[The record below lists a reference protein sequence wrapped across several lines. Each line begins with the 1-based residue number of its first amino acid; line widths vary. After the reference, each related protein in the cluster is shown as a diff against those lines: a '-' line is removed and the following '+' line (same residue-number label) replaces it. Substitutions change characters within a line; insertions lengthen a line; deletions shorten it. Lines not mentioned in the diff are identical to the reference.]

1 MQRMGHKGG
10 CALAPRK
17 RRTAREASLACA
29 SSPVSCSKEPFERTC
44 LCEQKLASR
53 PLAYLLWRFDANP
66 ALFAPCK
73 RVLASMIDIHS
84 DLTHTLSMTVRLEQL
99 RNADLNLLVYFVV
112 LVEEKNLTRAAKRL
126 RLTQSALSRVLQRLR
141 SLLQDELLVRV
152 NGTYQPTR
160 RGQEVLKELA
170 IVLPQIDKLI
180 SGEEF
185 NPAHEEAKF
194 RITAA
199 DSLSH
204 LYGPLFSRRHAKT
217 PNVVFGFCAY
227 SEQRYEELEA
237 NSRDLV
243 LDADFKVLPPNLHK
257 EVLFRDTVVCA
268 VAKNSP
274 YKQKISLSDYI
285 AAKHIAVNILEER
298 QPVPDVALSKLGL
311 SRNCALSVPYFGVAL
326 RMVADSDLIAT
337 LPRCMSELLVDR
349 RTIRLIQPP
358 REVESFRYVMVWHK
372 RQHADAR
379 STWLRQTTREMTG
392 ELLASLRPTL
402 RG

>member
-1 MQRMGHKGG
+1 
-10 CALAPRK
+10 
-17 RRTAREASLACA
+17 
-29 SSPVSCSKEPFERTC
+29 
-44 LCEQKLASR
+44 
-53 PLAYLLWRFDANP
+53 
-66 ALFAPCK
+66 
-73 RVLASMIDIHS
+73 MIDIHS
-84 DLTHTLSMTVRLEQL
+84 HLPHTFYMAMRLEQL

-112 LVEEKNLTRAAKRL
+112 LVEEKNVTRAAKRL

-141 SLLQDELLVRV
+141 SLFQDELLVRV
-152 NGTYQPTR
+152 NGTYQPTP
-160 RGQEVLKELA
+160 RGQEVLKELG

-217 PNVVFGFCAY
+217 PNLVFGFSAY
-227 SEQRYEELEA
+227 SDQRYVELEA

-257 EVLFRDTVVCA
+257 EVLFRDTAVCA

-274 YKQKISLSDYI
+274 YKQKISLSDYV
-285 AAKHIAVNILEER
+285 AARHIAVNILEER
-298 QPVPDVALSKLGL
+298 QPVPDAALTKLGL
-311 SRNCALSVPYFGVAL
+311 SRDCVLSVPYFGVAL
-326 RMVADSDLIAT
+326 RMVAGSDLIAT
-337 LPRCMSELLVDR
+337 LPRCMSELLVNR
-349 RTIRLIQPP
+349 KTIRLIRPP
-358 REVESFRYVMVWHK
+358 REVESFHYVMVWHK

-379 STWLRQTTREMTG
+379 SIWLRQTMREMTA
-392 ELLASLRPTL
+392 ELLTALRPMP